1 MPSKSEI
8 TLSVVDQSPT
18 RKGGTPREA
27 LTESVKL
34 AQLAEKW
41 GYKRYWVAEH
51 HNTSS
56 YSGASPEILIGQI
69 AANTS
74 TIRVG
79 SGGVMLSHYSA
90 LKVAEQFRMLDTFYP
105 GRIDLG
111 IGRAPGS
118 DRLTAAALSY
128 PRRTMDIQHFPQMVA
143 DLMGFIHGTL
153 PEGHQLG
160 AIKTQPGGPPETVPE
175 VWLLGSSDYSAR
187 LASQL
192 GLPFSFADFF
202 GNTAE
207 YGPKVCE
214 LYRQNF
220 LPSEYLSEPKVGVG
234 LQVVCAPTEEE
245 AEFIGSSRAIAKVL
259 RAMGLSTEGIIP
271 PEEAVNW
278 PLPDDAIAYQEEQTK
293 SFIEGN
299 PQQVEEGIMEAAE
312 RYQTS
317 ELAIVTNCYYFE
329 HRTRSFEMVADIF
342 RDSKPIESGIEQMA
356 ASD

>member
-34 AQLAEKW
+34 AQLAEEW

-160 AIKTQPGGPPETVPE
+160 AIKTQPGGSPETVPE

-312 RYQTS
+312 RYQTG

-342 RDSKPIESGIEQMA
+342 RNSEPIESGIEQMA

>member
-1 MPSKSEI
+1 
-8 TLSVVDQSPT
+8 
-18 RKGGTPREA
+18 
-27 LTESVKL
+27 
-34 AQLAEKW
+34 
-41 GYKRYWVAEH
+41 
-51 HNTSS
+51 
-56 YSGASPEILIGQI
+56 
-69 AANTS
+69 
-74 TIRVG
+74 
-79 SGGVMLSHYSA
+79 
-90 LKVAEQFRMLDTFYP
+90 
-105 GRIDLG
+105 
-111 IGRAPGS
+111 
-118 DRLTAAALSY
+118 
-128 PRRTMDIQHFPQMVA
+128 MDIQHFPQMVA

-312 RYQTS
+312 RYQTG

-342 RDSKPIESGIEQMA
+342 RNSEPIESGIEQMA